1 MRILSTLAIA
11 ILLVSCSGKKEDENE
26 AVKADPVAPQ
36 EPTPTFT
43 LNPNEME
50 NPTNIVV
57 SVDGDIL
64 SAGDLN
70 TETRIRLSNM
80 RGAGMGP
87 DTLAQMRQI
96 VIEQFITRSLL
107 LSEAKRRELV
117 ASEDDLNAEL
127 ADIQKMVPEGVTVDD
142 ILNKSPLGK
151 EAMLGHIKN
160 KIVIDK
166 LSKQLM
172 KDGAKVSKD
181 EIEEFIEKNKADIML
196 PETVEAR
203 HILLKFDDS
212 DDDKTKK
219 EKKDA
224 LKKIRKSIIK
234 GADFAETAEK
244 ESNCPSGKNGG
255 FLGKFGKKDMVPE
268 FADAA
273 FSQKVGEVGEVIT
286 TQYGHHIILV
296 EKHEKAGM
304 VPREQIE
311 ARIKDL
317 KMQSVMM
324 EFIKELRSK
333 ADIKTFSS

>member
-80 RGAGMGP
+80 RGTRMGP

-107 LSEAKRRELV
+107 LSEAKKRELV
-117 ASEDDLNAEL
+117 ASEDDLKAEL
-127 ADIQKMVPEGVTVDD
+127 TEIQKMVPEGVTVDD
-142 ILNKSPLGK
+142 IINNSPLGK

-181 EIEEFIEKNKADIML
+181 EVEEFIEKHKADLLL

-219 EKKDA
+219 EKKDS
-224 LKKIRKSIIK
+224 LETIRKSIID
-234 GADFAETAEK
+234 GADFAETAKK
-244 ESNCPSGKNGG
+244 ESQGPSAKDGG
-255 FLGKFGKKDMVPE
+255 MLPRFGRNRMVPE
-268 FADAA
+268 FDQAA
-273 FSQKVGEVGEVIT
+273 FSQKIGKVGKVIT
-286 TQYGHHIILV
+286 TEYGHHIILV
-296 EKHEKAGM
+296 EKHEKEGM
-304 VPREQIE
+304 VSREQIE

-324 EFIKELRSK
+324 EFINELRSK